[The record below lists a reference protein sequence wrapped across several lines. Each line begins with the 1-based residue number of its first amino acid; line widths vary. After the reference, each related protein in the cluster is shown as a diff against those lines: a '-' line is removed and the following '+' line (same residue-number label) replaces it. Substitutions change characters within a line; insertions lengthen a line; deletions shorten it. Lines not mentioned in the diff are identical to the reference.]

1 MKEVEIYTETITLG
15 QFLKWVS
22 IVETGGQAKS
32 LILSGKIK
40 VNGEIELHRGR
51 KLKAG
56 DIVEVEGEKYVVVL
70 GEK

>member
-1 MKEVEIYTETITLG
+1 MKEVKIYTETITLG
-15 QFLKWVS
+15 QFLKWGS

-32 LILSGKIK
+32 LILSGKVK

-56 DIVEVEGEKYVVVL
+56 DMVEVEGEKYLVVL
-70 GEK
+70 GEE